1 VLLWR
6 SERFN
11 ALQQFAKLNIKID
24 TMKNTGITSNE
35 ILISIENNN
44 FKIENLV
51 SILELAVSKLNINT
65 ISGMAKSEGKTPRG
79 IRVSNCYRKTLIG
92 KQKFAIKGLDDVN
105 FPF

>member
-1 VLLWR
+1 MDIREIEGIISFLEKRDLIK
-6 SERFN
+6 
-11 ALQQFAKLNIKID
+11 QYKKAKYNF
-24 TMKNTGITSNE
+24 
-35 ILISIENNN
+35 ENNN